1 MDVLIHLF
9 VGLHIIGIA
18 SLLGGFLTQMKAM
31 GKGTARFVPAMLH
44 GALTMLVTGV
54 VLVGLNQ
61 ADGNTVDN
69 IKIGV
74 KLALLIVI
82 LGLVYVKRRREGGQG
97 PVRSRRPPDH
107 REHLHRGALDLSPHG
122 PRDPGQAS
130 VRDLNVPIRVASH
143 TATAIHTSTC
153 PGPLSQ
159 GTSAAAPTDSAAAAV
174 IPSGKTVDQRRTS

>member
-31 GKGTARFVPAMLH
+31 GAGTARFVPAMLH

-54 VLVGLNQ
+54 ILVGLNQ
-61 ADGNTVDN
+61 AQDHSVDN

-82 LGLVYVKRRREGGQG
+82 LGLVYVKRDEEKVDKGVFGLVG
-97 PVRSRRPPDH
+97 
-107 REHLHRGALDLSPHG
+107 LLT
-122 PRDPGQAS
+122 
-130 VRDLNVPIRVASH
+130 VAN
-143 TATAIHTSTC
+143 IFI
-153 PGPLSQ
+153 
-159 GTSAAAPTDSAAAAV
+159 AV
-174 IPSGKTVDQRRTS
+174 LWT